1 MTRLLWIFS
10 FVFLFGYLFTESW
23 ATEPPPINEMDALL
37 KNIKSHT
44 QAVGQATKQAHEVS
58 EKLVEAKVVEKEQ
71 LKEAVVVAE
80 KKAEIVVQ
88 QMQVVQEQ
96 MEVYAVKMVGAG
108 LDTTTIPIE
117 FKGVIYDAYLNYLS
131 EGGTEDF
138 EYFRLYLWQPK

>member
-1 MTRLLWIFS
+1 MRLLLIFTLA
-10 FVFLFGYLFTESW
+10 FFGGYLFTESW
-23 ATEPPPINEMDALL
+23 ATEPEPVNEMDALL
-37 KNIKSHT
+37 KKIQQNT

-80 KKAEIVVQ
+80 KKAEAVVQ
-88 QMQVVQEQ
+88 QMQVVQDQ

-108 LDTTTIPIE
+108 LDTTTTPIE

-131 EGGTEDF
+131 EGGKEEFD
-138 EYFRLYLWQPK
+138 YFRMYLWQQK

>member
-1 MTRLLWIFS
+1 MRLLLIFTLA
-10 FVFLFGYLFTESW
+10 FFGGYLFTESW
-23 ATEPPPINEMDALL
+23 ATEPEPVNEMDALL
-37 KNIKSHT
+37 KKIQQNT

-80 KKAEIVVQ
+80 KKAEAVVQ
-88 QMQVVQEQ
+88 QMQVVQDQ

-108 LDTTTIPIE
+108 LDTTTTPIE

-131 EGGTEDF
+131 EGGKEDF
-138 EYFRLYLWQPK
+138 DYFRMYLWQQK